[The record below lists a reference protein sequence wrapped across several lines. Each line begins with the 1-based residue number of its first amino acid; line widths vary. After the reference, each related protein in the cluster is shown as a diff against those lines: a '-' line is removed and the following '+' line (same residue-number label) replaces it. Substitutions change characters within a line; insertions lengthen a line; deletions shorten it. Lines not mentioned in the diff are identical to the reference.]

1 MSDKIRVVEDEEVA
15 PERQWPFVLTLKR
28 PIDFADER
36 IAKLEFREGCLGD
49 LKSIKVTREGITIDQ
64 LMLIASRMCG
74 QPVKVIE
81 MLGEVMTIA
90 LDFYGKCLGAG
101 KKL

>member
-1 MSDKIRVVEDEEVA
+1 VA

-81 MLGEVMTIA
+81 MLKGKDGADA
-90 LDFYGKCLGAG
+90 LAVARDFFTESLTGG
-101 KKL
+101 